1 MTVKIIIDMIE
12 LALSLVK
19 NQSNGKLQQN
29 ATVAAVL
36 VSIINKAIQAYESHT
51 GQPLDVSL
59 IKPEAPV

>member
-19 NQSNGKLQQN
+19 NQSNGKLQHN